1 MNSFKT
7 VTSPK
12 NKIITFSVTCA
23 IMFALAFL
31 ALSITVAF
39 WLFLEIVIAAIF
51 TILFFRVKRAYWIIE
66 FQDKLLILHENGNGK
81 TYQVDQLTI
90 ADFEFKQTEKQK
102 ALNSGDVRM
111 VNYPL
116 FMMYDVQNF
125 SEFEAYV
132 RRNFK

>member
-31 ALSITVAF
+31 GLTVTVAF
-39 WLFLEIVIAAIF
+39 WLFLEIIVVASSIVC
-51 TILFFRVKRAYWIIE
+51 FFIVKRTYWIIE
-66 FQDKLLILHENGNGK
+66 FQDQTLFLQNHGTGQSYHIDE
-81 TYQVDQLTI
+81 LTL
-90 ADFEFKQTEKQK
+90 ADFDFKQTEKQK
-102 ALNSGDVRM
+102 ASNTGHVRM
-111 VNYPL
+111 EDYPL
-116 FMMYDVQNF
+116 FMMYDVQNY